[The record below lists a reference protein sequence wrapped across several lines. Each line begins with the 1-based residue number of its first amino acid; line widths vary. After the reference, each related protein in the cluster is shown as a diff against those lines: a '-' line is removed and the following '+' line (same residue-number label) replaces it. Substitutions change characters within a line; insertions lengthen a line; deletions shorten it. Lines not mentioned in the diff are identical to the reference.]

1 MFRKIPVILTADQLL
16 DLAIRRTKKI
26 KIHDRDVRFKTK
38 KTIIARTDSFV
49 DIITL
54 KLESYVK
61 KFPSIEQLP
70 NFYQEIIDI
79 KIDTDKLKK
88 SLGAV
93 DWARKTCQMIYSK
106 QARSLKK
113 TGNIDFL
120 KQKQKEIYGRLSSV
134 LYQIDENLVFLAN
147 AQNIMKKFPS
157 IQDIP
162 TIVIAGY
169 PNVGKSSLLR
179 HLSAAKPEIAIYPFT
194 TKQVIVGHITIK
206 EKYSTKTFQIID
218 TPGLLDRPLSKRN
231 DIEKQAIAALAHL
244 ADLIVFMIDPSETC
258 GYSLKDQYNMLDQI
272 KNLFGDVPIIVV
284 ENKADLK
291 KTKSSTF
298 KISCEN
304 KEGIEELTTEILK
317 MIETES

>member
-1 MFRKIPVILTADQLL
+1 
-16 DLAIRRTKKI
+16 
-26 KIHDRDVRFKTK
+26 
-38 KTIIARTDSFV
+38 
-49 DIITL
+49 
-54 KLESYVK
+54 
-61 KFPSIEQLP
+61 
-70 NFYQEIIDI
+70 
-79 KIDTDKLKK
+79 
-88 SLGAV
+88 
-93 DWARKTCQMIYSK
+93 
-106 QARSLKK
+106 
-113 TGNIDFL
+113 
-120 KQKQKEIYGRLSSV
+120 
-134 LYQIDENLVFLAN
+134 
-147 AQNIMKKFPS
+147 MKKFPS
-157 IQDIP
+157 IQDVP

-194 TKQVIVGHITIK
+194 TKQVIVGHIKIK

-272 KNLFGDVPIIVV
+272 KNLFGDVPIVVV

-291 KTKSSTF
+291 KTESSTF